1 MRISE
6 PVKVF
11 FELSDLAK
19 TLEVDLNIAWV
30 LEQKTPFDNIIFL
43 RNCSKNNIIINNI
56 PIVIRTGLYIQIT
69 DAQYEMRV
77 DNYSNILRRKNIGI
91 LSGSFDFN
99 YRNEIQLITYNYGDK
114 ESIIEPGEIL
124 AKLSFSYSSQIEI
137 KKIYKISSITERF
150 SGTKDHNWVQEN
162 KKLKEKNNTVNSIEN
177 TIHTENN
184 IKSLIDKRLK

>member
-19 TLEVDLNIAWV
+19 TLEEDLNIAWV

-43 RNCSKNNIIINNI
+43 RNCSKNNIIISNI

-150 SGTKDHNWVQEN
+150 SGTKDHNWVQED

>member
-1 MRISE
+1 MRISK
-6 PVKVF
+6 PLKVF

-19 TLEVDLNIAWV
+19 TLEEELNIAWV

-43 RNCSKNNIIINNI
+43 RNCSKNNIIIDNR
-56 PIVIRTGLYIQIT
+56 PIVVRTGLYIQIT
-69 DAQYEMRV
+69 DAQYEMRI

-114 ESIIEPGEIL
+114 ENIIEPGEIL

-150 SGTKDHNWVQEN
+150 SGTKDHNWVQED
-162 KKLKEKNNTVNSIEN
+162 KKIKEKNNTITNIET